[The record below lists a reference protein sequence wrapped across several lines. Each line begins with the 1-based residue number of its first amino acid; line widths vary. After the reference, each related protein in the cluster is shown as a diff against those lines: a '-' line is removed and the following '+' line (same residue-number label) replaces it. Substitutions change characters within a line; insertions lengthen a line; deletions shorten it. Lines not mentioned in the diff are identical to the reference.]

1 MASEEDTVSNELQ
14 GEVVES
20 TYDSGSDNDDN
31 ESQEIICE
39 NEESFMR
46 QTDIISVNEMYAKY
60 NSSSRVT
67 QPRINRFEKAKML
80 GVRSEMLAN
89 GSPALINVPPGMSS
103 TYEIA
108 KLEYRQK
115 KIPLIIKRRLPNK
128 TFEYWKLD
136 DLVLI

>member
-20 TYDSGSDNDDN
+20 TYDTGSDNDDN
-31 ESQEIICE
+31 ESQEIICD

-89 GSPALINVPPGMSS
+89 GSPTLINVPPGMSS

>member
-20 TYDSGSDNDDN
+20 TYDTGSDNDDN
-31 ESQEIICE
+31 ESQEIICD
-39 NEESFMR
+39 NEDSFMR

-89 GSPALINVPPGMSS
+89 GSPTLINVPPGMSS

>member
-1 MASEEDTVSNELQ
+1 MASEEDIGSNELQ
-14 GEVVES
+14 EAVES
-20 TYDSGSDNDDN
+20 TYDSGSENDDN
-31 ESQEIICE
+31 ASQDIICD
-39 NEESFMR
+39 NEDSFMR
-46 QTDIISVNEMYAKY
+46 QTDIVSVNEMYAKY
-60 NSSSRVT
+60 NNSSRVT
-67 QPRINRFEKAKML
+67 QPRINRFEKAKIL

-89 GSPALINVPPGMSS
+89 GSPALINVPPGTTS

-108 KLEYRQK
+108 KMEYLQK

>member
-1 MASEEDTVSNELQ
+1 MASEEDTGSNDLQ

-31 ESQEIICE
+31 ESQEIICD

-89 GSPALINVPPGMSS
+89 GSPALINVPAGMSS

-108 KLEYRQK
+108 KLEYNQK

-128 TFEYWKLD
+128 TFEYWKLE